1 MTLMDYYFTQKVNKT
16 ELFNAIAELL
26 QLDNSQIM
34 CTDTGI
40 QTENT
45 KAVAMYSE
53 FGNGDYK
60 ATVEIN
66 SYETIYDQTQ
76 FYELDFGIKLAKK
89 IKADLYAS
97 APDSSPYDL
106 IKITPN
112 GSVYNCIDDFYK
124 DEEITKIVN
133 LGKFS
138 DEGIIKLKKEYTK
151 AAIKE
156 HKEYNNRDKDYFY
169 KQIV

>member
-1 MTLMDYYFTQKVNKT
+1 MDYSYNFTKEVNKLV
-16 ELFNAIAELL
+16 LFNAIAESLHL
-26 QLDNSQIM
+26 DDSQVICVYKGPKTASIKVAIGYNNLDNG
-34 CTDTGI
+34 DF
-40 QTENT
+40 
-45 KAVAMYSE
+45 KAVVGIYL
-53 FGNGDYK
+53 YK
-60 ATVEIN
+60 N
-66 SYETIYDQTQ
+66 NLDKTQ

-156 HKEYNNRDKDYFY
+156 QEEYNNRNEDWAY
-169 KQIV
+169 KN